1 LPDGRYLAQVKGVT
15 VALPEESPKDKQSYF
30 AVSTPPGTR
39 PFDFYLEDLLRDP
52 DRYAPRLRLSEWS
65 SLSTGSSVNHPHE
78 IIGVHVEKGVNKVG
92 IHSGVDNNYEAWR
105 PEWAHHREMAADMPA
120 DQYGWIRQDA
130 KSPTDQTIFIK
141 FLDAGDRLRSRYY
154 ALSCGYFGS
163 CSLRAHHDNFTAWI
177 SFYSANKP
185 RGEDYVVK
193 DFDQQ
198 IASGIKVLEHMLVNE
213 SVNLSLP

>member
-1 LPDGRYLAQVKGVT
+1 MELAQ
-15 VALPEESPKDKQSYF
+15 Y
-30 AVSTPPGTR
+30 
-39 PFDFYLEDLLRDP
+39 
-52 DRYAPRLRLSEWS
+52 
-65 SLSTGSSVNHPHE
+65 GSSVNHPHD

-92 IHSGVDNNYEAWR
+92 IHSGVDKNYEAWR
-105 PEWAHHREMAADMPA
+105 PEWAHDREMAADMPA

-130 KSPTDQTIFIK
+130 KSPADQTIFIK

-177 SFYSANKP
+177 SFYSADKP
-185 RGEDYVVK
+185 RGEDYLVK